1 MQEDPSSK
9 TAQCYTDTVNTNT
22 EILNMADISAYL
34 NDNGEFDQ
42 APFLNLAKVMQI
54 KFITQLESCEYI
66 GFLIALD
73 GMLSRIPQ
81 FAAATVNLAVQL
93 GTGFENSDTSVFISI
108 NKIMDGYNG
117 VDNECSASDA
127 AVGTCVDVGDGTAGI
142 NFLYVGQGIQLGLSQ
157 LLKISA
163 GDADIE
169 VVPTQF

>member
-1 MQEDPSSK
+1 
-9 TAQCYTDTVNTNT
+9 
-22 EILNMADISAYL
+22 
-34 NDNGEFDQ
+34 
-42 APFLNLAKVMQI
+42 MQI

-127 AVGTCVDVGDGTAGI
+127 DAGKCVDVGDGTAGI
-142 NFLYVGQGIQLGLSQ
+142 NFLYVG
-157 LLKISA
+157 
-163 GDADIE
+163 
-169 VVPTQF
+169 